1 MNQLIS
7 ALVDRHVISGDN
19 VITASYTVQD
29 SVGRTLKKVGNF
41 GLVNV
46 EKHDNAIQFTLQHV
60 IEKNRVKVNDEAI
73 IAIDGMDIRRYA
85 DVYDINAD
93 GSNKKM
99 GKKRGR
105 KPKVR

>member
-41 GLVNV
+41 GLINV
-46 EKHDNAIQFTLQHV
+46 EKSDENIQFTLQHV
-60 IEKNRVKVNDEAI
+60 LEKKKIKVNDEAI

-85 DVYDINAD
+85 DVYDINSD
-93 GSNKKM
+93 GSNKKI

-105 KPKVR
+105 KPKIR